1 MHLHIQYRFII
12 IVDELDSLAVKVFW
26 PVGGL
31 SFEDHSQ
38 RLFPSALTFLPLWSE
53 LGLGTRTPRSSTA
66 GTLLN
71 FTIQDRGTHAY
82 AKMASN
88 RVQRLYWFGLG
99 VVFIGLLSVECHLWF
114 NEHRPLPG
122 ISQVNVHGFY
132 SCGWW
137 KRDAKLLY
145 LFMSKWT
152 VVQGF
157 SYWIFGD
164 ARRSKKFYRKNG
176 ILENVFLGLSW

>member
-1 MHLHIQYRFII
+1 MSVRVRLHIQYCFII

-26 PVGGL
+26 PAGGL

-53 LGLGTRTPRSSTA
+53 LGLGARMPRTSTA
-66 GTLLN
+66 RTLLN

-82 AKMASN
+82 AKIASN
-88 RVQRLYWFGLG
+88 RVLRLYWFGLV

-114 NEHRPLPG
+114 NEHRHLPG
-122 ISQVNVHGFY
+122 ISQVKVHGFC

-137 KRDAKLLY
+137 KPDAKLLC
-145 LFMSKWT
+145 LFISKWT
-152 VVQGF
+152 VMQGF
-157 SYWIFGD
+157 SYWGLGD
-164 ARRSKKFYRKNG
+164 ATGSKKLYRKK
-176 ILENVFLGLSW
+176 VF